1 MSRNQHDKQRQ
12 EAIKNKAL
20 VINEETIQVLSS
32 TIMDTPDLIQKV
44 WTETKF
50 ITEALCQH
58 MKFVKQMNEDLQNLY
73 KTPAPRQQRIIVHVD
88 EEVQIDPLDFF
99 EKEEDVFKIDAD
111 SSFTQDLHILS
122 PEEAT
127 RF

>member
-1 MSRNQHDKQRQ
+1 MSRNQHEKQRQ
-12 EAIKNKAL
+12 EALRNKAL

-58 MKFVKQMNEDLQNLY
+58 MKFVKQMSEDLQSLY
-73 KTPAPRQQRIIVHVD
+73 KNPVPRPQRIIVRVD
-88 EEVQIDPLDFF
+88 EGVQVDPLDLF
-99 EKEEDVFKIDAD
+99 EQEEDAFKIDAD

-122 PEEAT
+122 PEEAA